1 MRTLGK
7 RVRCQSLRGFESL
20 SLRHIRYMR
29 GLVWLRSDLRLDDNP
44 SFESTFLECEEAM
57 AVYFYSSKQWKI
69 TLSQM

>member
-1 MRTLGK
+1 
-7 RVRCQSLRGFESL
+7 
-20 SLRHIRYMR
+20 MR

-44 SFESTFLECEEAM
+44 SFESAFLECEEVM